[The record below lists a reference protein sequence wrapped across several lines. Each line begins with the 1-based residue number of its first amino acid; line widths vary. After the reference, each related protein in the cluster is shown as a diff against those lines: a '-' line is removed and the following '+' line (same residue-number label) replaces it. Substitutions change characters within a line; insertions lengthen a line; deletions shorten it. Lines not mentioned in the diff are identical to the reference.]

1 MSSRSHFGR
10 AKDRVSLITL
20 TDMPVNVISLIS
32 SNLHPVER
40 IYLES
45 MCKKLRNA
53 SKFWKDIKTIL
64 LKSYLH
70 ELDEYSVKIER
81 KKKKNSVINTYI
93 KEKNF
98 VTVYHA
104 QLTTYNGTTYTMY
117 SDPLRILNMKTI
129 GMIFK
134 RCINLN
140 KLIIVGACLNDSI
153 IPALVHFENTLK
165 VIKFWNCEEYFDKK
179 RKPCE
184 LIKTLFSFP
193 YLSSI
198 MILSTIRPKYTT
210 SPDHNIVKYKLH
222 PELVSCIL
230 APIQEI
236 QLTNLA
242 IPLKSFKILTDR
254 LCTSLERLSI
264 GCTYGDAKKVNSYAK
279 ALTEFEN
286 LKDLDLPPFIFSINE
301 DYLINLKVY
310 NALCITKVQTFG
322 FRHYNTSALF
332 KFIRNDLPPDI
343 KVVRIF
349 HNPGRIPNFKQLGY
363 GPTEK
368 KISVTSKISKNSN
381 TSGSNNSIVG
391 VYSRS
396 IFKALRIKKKIHLDD
411 FPNHS
416 PRDSILYN
424 IDKNGHPNGQFGIG
438 NGIPRRELSI
448 FAVEES
454 CRSVEKLIH
463 KKYNCL
469 DVYYTSDVKKYQE
482 VVGKMASPMPLQ
494 HPFKL
499 DIDGS
504 MINSKIIPS
513 NSITRKNSEKNDTHQ
528 KPVTKFFNL
537 LRFKQIT

>member
-1 MSSRSHFGR
+1 MSSRSYSNKE
-10 AKDRVSLITL
+10 KDKLSSITL
-20 TDMPVNVISLIS
+20 ADMPVNVISLIS

-45 MCKKLRNA
+45 MCKKLRDA
-53 SKFWKDIKTIL
+53 SRFWKDIKTIL
-64 LKSYLH
+64 IKSYLH
-70 ELDEYSVKIER
+70 ELDEYSVKIE
-81 KKKKNSVINTYI
+81 KVKKKNSVVNTYI

-98 VTVYHA
+98 VTVYHI

-117 SDPLRILNMKTI
+117 SDPLRILNMKSI
-129 GMIFK
+129 GVIFK
-134 RCINLN
+134 RCISLN
-140 KLIIVGACLNDSI
+140 KLIIIGSCLNDSI
-153 IPALVHFENTLK
+153 IPSLIYFENTLK

-179 RKPCE
+179 KKPCE
-184 LIKTLFSFP
+184 LVKTLFSFP

-198 MILSTIRPKYTT
+198 MVLSTVRPKYATL
-210 SPDHNIVKYKLH
+210 PDHNIIKYKLH
-222 PELVSCIL
+222 PEVVSCII
-230 APIQEI
+230 APIEEI
-236 QLTNLA
+236 QLTNLT

-264 GCTYGDAKKVNSYAK
+264 GCTYGDTKKVNCYAK
-279 ALTEFEN
+279 ALMEFEK

-310 NALCITKVQTFG
+310 NALCITKIQTLG

-343 KVVRIF
+343 KVIRIF

-363 GPTEK
+363 GPSEK

-381 TSGSNNSIVG
+381 TSVSNSSIVG
-391 VYSRS
+391 TYGRN
-396 IFKALRIKKKIHLDD
+396 IFKALRIRRKFYLDD
-411 FPNHS
+411 LSNHS
-416 PRDSILYN
+416 PKSSTLNN
-424 IDKNGHPNGQFGIG
+424 IDKNSSLASKFGIG

-463 KKYNCL
+463 KKYNCI

-482 VVGKMASPMPLQ
+482 IVGKMASPMPPQ
-494 HPFKL
+494 HSYKS
-499 DIDGS
+499 DIDS
-504 MINSKIIPS
+504 LLINDKITPS
-513 NSITRKNSEKNDTHQ
+513 NDVTRKNPEKNNMLQ
-528 KPVTKFFNL
+528 RPVSKFFNL
-537 LRFKQIT
+537 LRF